1 VTVDIPDAICLSTEV
16 QLAAEFTLAFEAV
29 RYQIAAGLTFEVE
42 RKDYVGIRNA
52 CLAGSIVEA
61 ISAVVQRY
69 IAETTFIEGVYSHCI
84 IQAR

>member
-1 VTVDIPDAICLSTEV
+1 MAIDIPDAICLSTEV
-16 QLAAEFTLAFEAV
+16 QLATEFTLAFQAV
-29 RYQIAAGLTFEVE
+29 RHQNSASLTLEVE
-42 RKDYVGIRNA
+42 RKDYIRVHNA

-69 IAETTFIEGVYSHCI
+69 IAETTFIEGVYSHCV